1 MAESRPRVLQVG
13 PDVPGGMRTS
23 MQALYS
29 SPLGRDFELDVVTT
43 HRGSGAAQRLLV
55 YARALLAI
63 AAWSL
68 RGRGRIVHVHSTV
81 RGSMYRKA
89 GCVLLAKLLRR
100 RVVFHL
106 HSGPGDI
113 ETFRSGL
120 GGLSLACLRAAF
132 RAADVVL
139 AVSDASASALAS
151 AFGAEGIAVVPNA
164 VPGVSGERRREPGE
178 GPPLAVYLGGFANP
192 VKGGAVLLEAL
203 QDPAVAPLR
212 FVLAGPGDPPW
223 GEGDPPGAAASA
235 AWCGWLEGD
244 EKEELLREADVFV
257 LASTSEGL
265 PMVVL
270 EAMSHG
276 LAIVATA
283 VGGVPDALSDRVEA
297 LVVEPGD
304 PGALAAALG
313 ELGADPELRLSLGGA
328 ALRRSAG
335 FSPEAVAARLE
346 QIYRELL

>member
-1 MAESRPRVLQVG
+1 MAEDRPRVLQVG

-23 MQALYS
+23 MRALYA

-63 AAWSL
+63 VAWSL

-89 GCVLLAKLLRR
+89 GCVLLAKLLQR

-113 ETFRSGL
+113 ETFRSRL
-120 GGLSLACLRAAF
+120 GSLSLAYLRAAF

-139 AVSDASASALAS
+139 AVSDASARQLAL
-151 AFGAEGIAVVPNA
+151 AFGAEEIAIVPNA
-164 VPGVSGERRREPGE
+164 VPDVPGE
-178 GPPLAVYLGGFANP
+178 PRPEPRDAPPLAVYLGGFANP
-192 VKGGAVLLEAL
+192 VKGGEVLLEAL
-203 QDPAVAPLR
+203 QSPEVGSLR

-223 GEGDPPGAAASA
+223 GEGEPPSA
-235 AWCGWLEGD
+235 ADASWRGWLEGD
-244 EKEELLREADVFV
+244 EKDELLREADVFV

-265 PMVVL
+265 PMVLL
-270 EAMSHG
+270 EAMSCG

-283 VGGVPDALSDRVEA
+283 VGGVPDVVTDRVEA

-304 PGALAAALG
+304 PAALAAALG
-313 ELGADPELRLSLGGA
+313 EIGADPELRRRLGA
-328 ALRRSAG
+328 AAQQRSTE
-335 FSPEAVAARLE
+335 FSPEAVAGRVE
-346 QIYRELL
+346 RIYRALL

>member
-1 MAESRPRVLQVG
+1 VAEGRPRVLQVG

-23 MQALYS
+23 MQALYA

-55 YARALLAI
+55 YVRALLSI

-106 HSGPGDI
+106 HSGPGDV
-113 ETFRSGL
+113 ESFRSRL
-120 GGLSLACLRAAF
+120 GGLSLAYLRAGF

-139 AVSDASASALAS
+139 AVSDASARALAG
-151 AFGAEGIAVVPNA
+151 AFGAAEIAVVPNA
-164 VPGVSGERRREPGE
+164 VPGVSGERRRELEE

-192 VKGGAVLLEAL
+192 VKGGEVLLEAL

-212 FVLAGPGDPPW
+212 FVLAGPGEPPW
-223 GEGDPPGAAASA
+223 GAGDPPTAAASA
-235 AWCGWLEGD
+235 AWRGWLEGD

-283 VGGVPDALSDRVEA
+283 VGGVPDVLGDRVEA

-304 PGALAAALG
+304 PAALAAALG
-313 ELGADPELRLSLGGA
+313 ELGSDPELRLGLGAA

-346 QIYRELL
+346 RIYRELL

>member
-1 MAESRPRVLQVG
+1 MAEHRPRVLQVG

-23 MQALYS
+23 MQALYA
-29 SPLGRDFELDVVTT
+29 SPLGRDFELEVVTT

-55 YARALLAI
+55 YVRALAAI

-68 RGRGRIVHVHSTV
+68 RGRGRVVHVHSTV

-106 HSGPGDI
+106 HSGPGDV

-120 GGLSLACLRAAF
+120 GGLRLAYLRAGF

-139 AVSDASASALAS
+139 AVSNASARALTS
-151 AFGAEGIAVVPNA
+151 AFGAEEIAVVPNA
-164 VPGVSGERRREPGE
+164 VPRASGEGRRESGE
-178 GPPLAVYLGGFANP
+178 GPPLGVYLGGFANP
-192 VKGGAVLLEAL
+192 VKGGEVLLEAL
-203 QDPAVAPLR
+203 QSPAVAPLR
-212 FVLAGPGDPPW
+212 FILAGPGEPPW
-223 GEGDPPGAAASA
+223 RVGDPPTAAASI
-235 AWCGWLEGD
+235 AWRGWLEGS

-265 PMVVL
+265 PMVLL

-283 VGGVPDALSDRVEA
+283 VGGVPDVVSDRVEA
-297 LVVEPGD
+297 LVVAPGD
-304 PGALAAALG
+304 SAALAAALG
-313 ELGADPELRLSLGGA
+313 ELGSDPELRRSLGAG

-335 FSPEAVAARLE
+335 FSPEAVASQLE
-346 QIYRELL
+346 RIYRGLL

>member
-1 MAESRPRVLQVG
+1 MADGRPRVLQVG

-23 MQALYS
+23 MQALHA
-29 SPLGRDFELDVVTT
+29 SPLGQDFELDVVTT

-113 ETFRSGL
+113 ETFRATL
-120 GGLSLACLRAAF
+120 GGLSLAFLRAGF

-139 AVSDASASALAS
+139 GVSDASARQLEL

-164 VPGVSGERRREPGE
+164 VPGVSGEPRRERRE

-192 VKGGAVLLEAL
+192 VKGGQVLLEAL
-203 QDPAVAPLR
+203 QSPAVGSLR

-223 GEGDPPGAAASA
+223 GEGEPPAAAASA
-235 AWCGWLEGD
+235 TWRGWLEGD

-265 PMVVL
+265 PMVLL
-270 EAMSHG
+270 EAMSRG

-283 VGGVPDALSDRVEA
+283 VGGVPDVVGDRVEA
-297 LVVEPGD
+297 LVVGPGD
-304 PGALAAALG
+304 PEALAAALG
-313 ELGADPELRLSLGGA
+313 ELGSDPELRLSLGAA
-328 ALRRSAG
+328 ALRRSAE

-346 QIYRELL
+346 RIYRELL